1 MGFYIADGE
10 QRFRTP
16 TSRERRVRKPQKKS
30 SLASACGRSVLE
42 ACAGGYSG
50 RPGTASA
57 EARRALGERL
67 SESPARMRF
76 TAVSAAESSWS
87 HQQSLIS
94 VLLIPWPRGLPAPI
108 SCGNGGAP
116 PDEASVFYR
125 LRPVGAQVSGGGGSF
140 PLVSHEAEGLTPC
153 PRARPGFAHSTGTG
167 RVPRAGLAARS
178 GDSRPHPISQ
188 PAAALVIP
196 LSLWGRFC
204 PRGHMGRCLLTFLVV
219 LTVGRL
225 LASGGCRAAAPLP
238 CAGGPAPPSAAP

>member
-30 SLASACGRSVLE
+30 SLASACGW
-42 ACAGGYSG
+42 SG

-94 VLLIPWPRGLPAPI
+94 VLRIPWPRGLPAPI

-188 PAAALVIP
+188 PAAALVIS
-196 LSLWGRFC
+196 LSLWG
-204 PRGHMGRCLLTFLVV
+204 
-219 LTVGRL
+219 
-225 LASGGCRAAAPLP
+225 
-238 CAGGPAPPSAAP
+238 

>member
-50 RPGTASA
+50 MSRNSEP

-94 VLLIPWPRGLPAPI
+94 IQSFSSPGPEGSQLPFPVGTEVRPQTKPLRSTGSGRLVRRCPVGEGHFLWSATRLKDLLPARGL
-108 SCGNGGAP
+108 
-116 PDEASVFYR
+116 DLAS
-125 LRPVGAQVSGGGGSF
+125 
-140 PLVSHEAEGLTPC
+140 LT
-153 PRARPGFAHSTGTG
+153 PRARAVCP
-167 RVPRAGLAARS
+167 GLA
-178 GDSRPHPISQ
+178 SRHGPGTADLTPFPSQ
-188 PAAALVIP
+188 QL
-196 LSLWGRFC
+196 LS
-204 PRGHMGRCLLTFLVV
+204 
-219 LTVGRL
+219 
-225 LASGGCRAAAPLP
+225 
-238 CAGGPAPPSAAP
+238 